1 LINGMSTATQHT
13 AAANRKTW
21 PTRPLN
27 ACALY
32 NLIINM

>member
-13 AAANRKTW
+13 AANRKTW

-27 ACALY
+27 ACALF